1 MTNKRKTVYLNDN
14 SVLEDFYRAIK
25 ENRLDTLHIP
35 HSDVFF
41 VRSALRER
49 TGHTY
54 PNGVFIYDH
63 TNRKEILISDPST
76 DSKKLK
82 SHVSR
87 IHNKI
92 KRDGDYKSPVGKV
105 LIDTPHRV
113 SVKEI
118 KEGESK
124 GSVRTHSD
132 KKSSS
137 SRSSSARGGGGGVGL
152 SFKALTEGNL
162 PGRRKMN
169 KGGLISAGTY
179 FKHKVNKDN

>member
-1 MTNKRKTVYLNDN
+1 M
-14 SVLEDFYRAIK
+14 AK
-25 ENRLDTLHIP
+25 E
-35 HSDVFF
+35 SY
-41 VRSALRER
+41 
-49 TGHTY
+49 TY
-54 PNGVFIYDH
+54 KHPNGVFIYDH

-137 SRSSSARGGGGGVGL
+137 SRSSSAKESKTQSKPSTSTMSKMKESFKKAIGKGGGTLGGGG
-152 SFKALTEGNL
+152 SFGSRVPNKLLNPPYKKL
-162 PGRRKMN
+162 Y
-169 KGGLISAGTY
+169 KGGVVNIVDAGKY
-179 FKHKVNKDN
+179 FKHK

>member
-1 MTNKRKTVYLNDN
+1 M
-14 SVLEDFYRAIK
+14 AK
-25 ENRLDTLHIP
+25 E
-35 HSDVFF
+35 SY
-41 VRSALRER
+41 
-49 TGHTY
+49 TY
-54 PNGVFIYDH
+54 KNPNGVFIYDH
-63 TNRKEILISDPST
+63 RNKKEILISDPST

-87 IHNKI
+87 IQNKI
-92 KRDGDYKSPVGKV
+92 KKDGDYRSPVGKV
-105 LIDTPHRV
+105 LIDSPHRV

-124 GSVRTHSD
+124 GSVRSHSD

-137 SRSSSARGGGGGVGL
+137 SRTSSARGGGGGGGL
-152 SFKALTEGNL
+152 PFKHYLEGNL

-169 KGGLISAGTY
+169 TGGLVSATKY